1 MKHPLLLTLLL
12 ILLTSRTQA
21 QTDLSPKLDALL
33 QEAAEKNVFSGNVL
47 IHQNGKLLYEK
58 SIGMADYANQLPNGP
73 ETRFSIGSITKLFT
87 RIMVLQL
94 ASEGKIKLD
103 DKLGKYLSGF
113 QPAIAD
119 KVTLEHLFNHQSGF
133 LQYYD
138 APSFEP
144 ETATVSS
151 ATDFLPW
158 LREERLAFEPG
169 TEAEYSNSGYVILG
183 AIIEKVTGKNYT
195 EVLKS
200 RILDKIGMENTG
212 FLFKMQNLPGK
223 AVGYLSNQ
231 PGPRAD
237 NIGFGMLGGG
247 DGGIYATRLGNKQ
260 LSTSNY
266 QRNYEQPTTS
276 NYQQY

>member
-47 IHQNGKLLYEK
+47 IQQNGKLLYEK

-87 RIMVLQL
+87 R
-94 ASEGKIKLD
+94 
-103 DKLGKYLSGF
+103 
-113 QPAIAD
+113 
-119 KVTLEHLFNHQSGF
+119 
-133 LQYYD
+133 
-138 APSFEP
+138 
-144 ETATVSS
+144 
-151 ATDFLPW
+151 
-158 LREERLAFEPG
+158 LAFEPG
-169 TEAEYSNSGYVILG
+169 TQAEYSNSGYVILG

-247 DGGIYATRLGNKQ
+247 DGGIYATRLGNEQ